1 MDLSLG
7 HDHHRVGHGQGLLLV
22 VGDKDEGDARLLL
35 DLFQFH
41 LHVLAQLQVQGP
53 QGLVQQQDL
62 GAGHQGPGDG
72 HPLLLAA
79 GQAGDSAVFKT
90 AQGHQREHLVDLG
103 LNLPLGHLLL
113 PKGEGHVFK
122 DVQMGEEGI
131 LLKNS
136 VDVPFV
142 GGHVVDFLAQ
152 KEDIALIRG
161 LKAADEPEHGGLSAA
176 RGAQQGDKLVVIDVQ
191 VDVLEH
197 RLPVKGFGD
206 VFQLDDFFHTR
217 PSQKHKKSDCTP
229 AAYSHLEKLHK
240 ASLGRGEEGGESG
253 DESLYSKETYF
264 YYSY

>member
-1 MDLSLG
+1 M
-7 HDHHRVGHGQGLLLV
+7 
-22 VGDKDEGDARLLL
+22 GDKDEGDARLLL
-35 DLFQFH
+35 DLFQLH

-53 QGLVQQQDL
+53 KGFVQQQDL

-90 AQGHQREHLVDLG
+90 TQGHQREHLVDLG

-152 KEDIALIRG
+152 KEDIALIRVS
-161 LKAADEPEHGGLSAA
+161 KPPMSRSMVVFPQPEGPSRVINSLSPKPRLTFTGW
-176 RGAQQGDKLVVIDVQ
+176 RG
-191 VDVLEH
+191 
-197 RLPVKGFGD
+197 LPVKGFGD

-240 ASLGRGEEGGESG
+240 ASLGREEEGGESG

>member
-1 MDLSLG
+1 MAT
-7 HDHHRVGHGQGLLLV
+7 R
-22 VGDKDEGDARLLL
+22 
-35 DLFQFH
+35 
-41 LHVLAQLQVQGP
+41 
-53 QGLVQQQDL
+53 
-62 GAGHQGPGDG
+62 
-72 HPLLLAA
+72 
-79 GQAGDSAVFKT
+79 QAGDSAVFKT

-122 DVQMGEEGI
+122 DVQVGKEGI

-152 KEDIALIRG
+152 EEDFALIRG

-206 VFQLDDFFHTR
+206 IFQLDDFFHTR

-240 ASLGRGEEGGESG
+240 ASLGREEEGGESG